1 MQASLKRKHR
11 QVRLRLQRHW
21 RAVAGRLDQWL
32 PAASLQTYLVAMILL
47 ATLPIALLLTWQ
59 VAGEARSGRQSAVA
73 LLQQSAASVAQA
85 AEQDLQASLDALTA
99 LSLMDA
105 LQQGDLP
112 AFGQYLR
119 QTPLRRPQWRSV
131 FLTDGVGR
139 MLLDTSSPTQAP
151 LPRQEETRTLV
162 FKVLARG
169 RPAVSDVAWLGVE
182 GTQVVVV
189 GVPVYQD
196 GVVRHVLGARMT
208 TATWLRLLDALE
220 APGQGFIALFDGE
233 QRVLALK
240 EQADASGALAD
251 TPASVQLAGLM
262 AAQLQSADSAAGVAG
277 LMDAE
282 PLLAAWR
289 QVAGTGW
296 KAGVGMASAP
306 IGAAEHAIVFSA
318 LATMGLSLLLG
329 VTVALLLG
337 WRLAEPLRR
346 LATGSALSPGQP
358 LPVLEMAQLRQ
369 ALLQAQQ
376 RDDASRQLLQRKA
389 VEFETLFN
397 HSPIGLAFA
406 EDCTGARV
414 LYNPAMRQLMGED
427 APGRG
432 SGVEIMY
439 RGRVLEPGEQPL
451 VRACRRAET
460 VQGMEM
466 EVRVPGRAAAFV
478 VANAVPLPDH
488 HGRARGALCATMDIT
503 EIRQVVALWL
513 AADAGQQARQRLI
526 DLAQEAGHVGFF
538 EYRYR
543 SDAMVCTPGLR
554 LLLGVPDSVP
564 LAHLQHLLALLEPA
578 DQGLVRQSLVAAV
591 VGGAERIHFDCRVHA
606 GSQGPV
612 RWLACRVLVHYASD
626 GRPEHMTGTVVDATE
641 QKEAQLRGQRQTE
654 EEQAARHQAEA
665 ANRAKDE
672 FLTMLSHELR
682 NPLGAITAALEVVQ
696 SGAGGQAGAQRAL
709 AVMVRQTQHLAH
721 MVGDLLDAG
730 RVVTGK
736 VRLVQAPLDLA
747 QVVQDARHAL
757 ALRGQL
763 EKHTWEFCLEPA
775 PVYGDAVRLE
785 QVVTSLLSNAFQYS
799 PAGTH
804 IRVQVRPLA
813 NMQDGMDTGADTR
826 ENAGTAEE
834 GADAAQGA
842 HAKGSASHCA
852 KAGALLQVS
861 DQGIGM
867 APELLAR
874 VFDLFVQG
882 ERPLHRR
889 GGGLGVGLT
898 LVHRLVALHGGT
910 VQVASAPGQGSV
922 FTLCLPAPAPAPL
935 PPLPPPL
942 SPLPLLGSTSEAA
955 GADGPAPAQAGPGAG
970 LAGSHPGASA
980 RCKALALTLVLMED
994 NDDVRQ
1000 SLQATLE
1007 LDGHQVVPAA
1017 DGRQGLELLLARRPD
1032 AALVDIGLPELDG
1045 LEVAHRARA
1054 AGYTG
1059 RLVALSGY
1067 GQPHSR
1073 SDALQAGFDAFLVK
1087 PVQTAHWR
1095 AVLAGEGPA

>member
-1 MQASLKRKHR
+1 MQGLPGPFVLREDTLQASLKRKHR
-11 QVRLRLQRHW
+11 QVRLQLQRSWH
-21 RAVAGRLDQWL
+21 AVAQRLDRWL

-47 ATLPIALLLTWQ
+47 ATVPIALLLTWK
-59 VAGEARSGRQSAVA
+59 VAVEARSGRQSAVA

-85 AEQDLQASLDALTA
+85 AEQDLQASVDALTA
-99 LSLMDA
+99 LSLMEA

-139 MLLDTSSPTQAP
+139 VLLDTSSPNQAP

-169 RPAVSDVAWLGVE
+169 RPAVSGVAWLGVE

-196 GVVRHVLGARMT
+196 GVVQHVLGARMT
-208 TATWLRLLDALE
+208 TATWLRLLDTLK
-220 APGQGFIALFDGE
+220 APGQGFIALFDSE

-240 EQADASGALAD
+240 EQADAPGGPAD

-262 AAQLQSADSAAGVAG
+262 AAQLQQGSAPAEQAGG
-277 LMDAE
+277 LLESM

-289 QVAGTGW
+289 QVNGTGW
-296 KAGVGMASAP
+296 KAGVGMALAP
-306 IGAAEHAIVFSA
+306 IEAGEHAIVLSA
-318 LATMGLSLLLG
+318 LTSMGASLLLG
-329 VTVALLLG
+329 VSIALLLG

-346 LATGSALSPGQP
+346 LATGSALSPAQP
-358 LPVLEMAQLRQ
+358 LPVLEIAQLRQ

-376 RDDASRQLLQRKA
+376 RDEAARHLLQRKA

-406 EDCTGARV
+406 EDCTGTRV

-427 APGRG
+427 APGQG
-432 SGVEIMY
+432 SGVELVY
-439 RGRVLEPGEQPL
+439 RGRVLQAAERPL
-451 VRACRRAET
+451 MRACRRAEA

-478 VANAVPLPDH
+478 VASAVPLPDD
-488 HGRARGALCATMDIT
+488 HGRARGALCAAMDIT

-513 AADAGQQARQRLI
+513 AADAGQQSRQRLM

-538 EYRYR
+538 DYRYR
-543 SDAMVCTPGLR
+543 TDALVCTPGLR
-554 LLLGVPDSVP
+554 LLLGVPDSEP
-564 LAHLQHLLALLEPA
+564 PAHLQRLQHLLALLEPG
-578 DQGLVRQSLVAAV
+578 DQLQVRQSLALAV
-591 VGGAERIHFDCRVHA
+591 VRGDERIQLDCRVRA
-606 GSQGPV
+606 NASAPV
-612 RWLACRVLVHYASD
+612 RWLACRMLVHYDGD
-626 GRPEHMTGTVVDATE
+626 GRPEQVTGTVVDATE
-641 QKEAQLRGQRQTE
+641 QKEAQLRGQRQAE
-654 EEQAARHQAEA
+654 QEQAARHQAEA

-696 SGAGGQAGAQRAL
+696 SGAGGEAGAQRAL
-709 AVMVRQTQHLAH
+709 AVMVRQTQQLAH

-747 QVVQDARHAL
+747 EVVQAARHVL
-757 ALRGQL
+757 ELGGQL
-763 EKHTWEFCLEPA
+763 AQHHWEFSLAPA

-785 QVVTSLLSNAFQYS
+785 QVVTSLLNNAMQYS
-799 PAGTH
+799 PAGTS
-804 IRVQVRPLA
+804 IRVQVGRIA
-813 NMQDGMDTGADTR
+813 DIGGDASTDTSADTD
-826 ENAGTAEE
+826 ADTDAE
-834 GADAAQGA
+834 
-842 HAKGSASHCA
+842 
-852 KAGALLQVS
+852 AGALLQVS
-861 DQGIGM
+861 DQGMGM
-867 APELLAR
+867 APDLLAR

-898 LVHRLVALHGGT
+898 LVQRLVALHGGT
-910 VQVASAPGQGSV
+910 VQVVSAPGQGSV
-922 FTLCLPAPAPAPL
+922 FTVRLPAPLL
-935 PPLPPPL
+935 PQA
-942 SPLPLLGSTSEAA
+942 AA
-955 GADGPAPAQAGPGAG
+955 GQGPAGGTPGGPTGPAR
-970 LAGSHPGASA
+970 H
-980 RCKALALTLVLMED
+980 KALALVLMED

-1007 LDGHQVVPAA
+1007 LDGHQVASAA
-1017 DGRQGLELLLARRPD
+1017 DGRKGLELLLALRPD
-1032 AALVDIGLPELDG
+1032 AALVDVGLPGLDG
-1045 LEVAHRARA
+1045 LEVARQARA

-1073 SDALQAGFDAFLVK
+1073 KDALQAGFDAFLVK
-1087 PVQTAHWR
+1087 PVRTADWR
-1095 AVLAGEGPA
+1095 AALAGPQDLA